1 MVNLLSFY
9 PTIGVNMNNQ
19 PPLPVVKKEA
29 NVSSNDAI
37 LVHSIFHTIQGEG
50 PFSGTPAFFIRL
62 GGCNLQ
68 CPRCDTDYSHNS
80 FNMSVIGV
88 GNKLNQLRI
97 KNGKTKLVVI
107 TGGEPFRQQIKPL
120 IDYIL
125 GMGFWIQI
133 ESNGTLP
140 LQGIHF
146 EKNIAKRKGV
156 YLVVAPKT
164 AKIHRQALAAACAF
178 KYVVS
183 SDVSLNEFTGLPEE
197 VLGMKLFKNGQYPKP
212 RKDALIYIQPESASN
227 EFDYA
232 ENLATATQ
240 ICLKH
245 GYILSLQ
252 IHKIIGVE

>member
-1 MVNLLSFY
+1 
-9 PTIGVNMNNQ
+9 
-19 PPLPVVKKEA
+19 
-29 NVSSNDAI
+29 
-37 LVHSIFHTIQGEG
+37 
-50 PFSGTPAFFIRL
+50 
-62 GGCNLQ
+62 
-68 CPRCDTDYSHNS
+68 
-80 FNMSVIGV
+80 
-88 GNKLNQLRI
+88 
-97 KNGKTKLVVI
+97 
-107 TGGEPFRQQIKPL
+107 
-120 IDYIL
+120 
-125 GMGFWIQI
+125 MGFWIQI

-140 LQGIHF
+140 LQGIYF

-183 SDVSLNEFTGLPEE
+183 SDDDLTAHGFPTS
-197 VLGMKLFKNGQYPKP
+197 VLGMKLFKNGQYPNS
-212 RKDALIYIQPESASN
+212 RKDALVYIQPESSSN

-232 ENLATATQ
+232 ENLAAATQ